1 VIEIHQ
7 PNQSPQRIGER
18 LQAEIK
24 RQQQWEISPASPTSL
39 RISSQQAQITHIGL
53 ILDAATQKSQ
63 PRTHLPGKFAQ
74 LPLISHGKVQRF
86 LLKVYNFLF
95 KEQRTAQMATI
106 QALRESTKLH
116 QQLLEQTQILESFQ
130 QDLQKALSPRLEAI
144 DQQLVTI
151 EQRLGLTE
159 QRLGLTERQ
168 LGQLQLPET
177 GIVQLDQLGQISQI
191 SDRLTH
197 VETSLQTM
205 QTQYGDYDQR
215 LRHLQSHISQQ
226 RRLIQALPT
235 QHLEPQ
241 IAPLATGAIVPDR
254 EPLDG
259 FYSAF
264 EEEFRGSQTIIRDR
278 LKIYLPLIADMTFPR
293 TAPILDLGCG
303 RGEWLDLLQAA
314 GYKTLGLDINAA
326 MLEQCQ
332 TRGLKVVQGDA
343 YSYLRSLPDD
353 SLGGISGFHIV
364 EHLPF
369 EQLVGLIAEAFRVV
383 QPGGFVLFETP
394 NPQNVLVGSFSFY
407 LDPTHRNPIPMEVMR
422 FLLRYSGFDQVIPI
436 WANASDLPHVVED
449 SELAKRFNALFYGF
463 MDYAVIGLKA

>member
-1 VIEIHQ
+1 VIETHQ
-7 PNQSPQRIGER
+7 PDHRPQQIGER

-24 RQQQWEISPASPTSL
+24 RQQQWEISPASPISL
-39 RISSQQAQITHIGL
+39 RTSSQQAQITHIGL

-116 QQLLEQTQILESFQ
+116 QQLLEQTQVLEGFQ

-144 DQQLVTI
+144 DRQLVTI
-151 EQRLGLTE
+151 EQRLGVTE
-159 QRLGLTERQ
+159 QRLSLTERQ
-168 LGQLQLPET
+168 LGQIQLPET
-177 GIVQLDQLGQISQI
+177 GIFHLGHISE
-191 SDRLTH
+191 RLTR
-197 VETSLQTM
+197 VENSLQTI
-205 QTQYGDYDQR
+205 QTQQGDYDQR
-215 LRHLQSHISQQ
+215 LRYLQSHIAQQ
-226 RRLIQALPT
+226 RRLIQTIQALPAAPD
-235 QHLEPQ
+235 ESPVAPA
-241 IAPLATGAIVPDR
+241 IAPVG

-264 EEEFRGSQTIIRDR
+264 EEEFRGSQAIIRER
-278 LKIYLPLIADMTFPR
+278 LKIYLPLIADVPFPR
-293 TAPILDLGCG
+293 SAQILDIGCG
-303 RGEWLDLLQAA
+303 RGEWLDLLQEA
-314 GYKTLGLDINAA
+314 GYNTLGLDINAA
-326 MLEQCQ
+326 MLAQCQ
-332 TRGLKVVQGDA
+332 ERGLNVRQGDA
-343 YSYLRSLPDD
+343 YQYLRSLPDD

-422 FLLRYSGFDQVIPI
+422 FLLRYSGFGQVIPV
-436 WANASDLPHVVED
+436 WANASDWPHVVED

>member
-1 VIEIHQ
+1 VIETHQ
-7 PNQSPQRIGER
+7 PDHSPRHIGER

-24 RQQQWEISPASPTSL
+24 RQQQWEISPASPISL
-39 RISSQQAQITHIGL
+39 RTSSQQAQITHIGL

-116 QQLLEQTQILESFQ
+116 QQLLEQTQVLEGFQ

-144 DQQLVTI
+144 DRQLVTI
-151 EQRLGLTE
+151 EQRLSLTE
-159 QRLGLTERQ
+159 QRLSLTERQ
-168 LGQLQLPET
+168 LGQIQLPET

-197 VETSLQTM
+197 VETSLQTI
-205 QTQYGDYDQR
+205 QTQQGDYDQR
-215 LRHLQSHISQQ
+215 LRHLQSHVSQQ
-226 RRLIQALPT
+226 RRLIQALPA
-235 QHLEPQ
+235 QNLEPQ
-241 IAPLATGAIVPDR
+241 TAPLAAAPIAPIG

-264 EEEFRGSQTIIRDR
+264 EEEFRGSQAIIRER
-278 LKIYLPLIADMTFPR
+278 LKIYLPLLADMTFPR
-293 TAPILDLGCG
+293 TAQILDIGCG
-303 RGEWLDLLQAA
+303 RGEWLDLLQEA
-314 GYKTLGLDINAA
+314 GYNTLGLDINAA

-332 TRGLKVVQGDA
+332 ERGLKVLQGDA

-436 WANASDLPHVVED
+436 WANASDWPHVVED